1 LRDRLA
7 RRALLSLLERLR
19 GGRLEIVEAGRT
31 RAFGPADGRLHA
43 LVEVHDPAAWAWT
56 LRGSTGWGEGY
67 VDGLWSCDDLVSLT
81 RIAARNLPPLD
92 RWRRRIHPV
101 LGPLQRIGSLVP
113 RNTRGGARRNIS
125 AHYDLGNRLFELFL
139 DRRLVYSCAV
149 FEDESAKLEDAQLAK
164 LEGACEWLDL
174 RSDDHLLEIGTGW
187 GALAIHAAT
196 TRGCRVTTTTI
207 SREQHAYATGRMREL
222 GLDDQVEVLLVDYR
236 DLEGKFDKLASIEM
250 IEAVGWQFF
259 GAYFAKCSQL
269 LCPEGAM
276 FLQAIVIDDDCY
288 ETEKASRSFSNKHI
302 FPGGCL
308 PSERLI
314 ASCTAGQ
321 TDMRIA
327 QSEDI
332 TSSYATTLAKWRS
345 RFNRAGPRLESLG
358 YDERFRRLWNFYLA
372 TSEGGFRERRIRD
385 LQFLLAKPRF
395 AAQPSGGLGLGAVLA
410 RPDAGGAL
418 EGAAGEMVAGAAGG
432 PEDRALQS

>member
-1 LRDRLA
+1 VRDRLA
-7 RRALLSLLERLR
+7 RRALLSLFERLR

-31 RAFGPADGRLHA
+31 RAFGPADAELHA
-43 LVEVHDPAAWAWT
+43 RAEVHDPRAWAWT

-67 VDGLWSCDDLVSLT
+67 VDELWSSDDLVALT

-101 LGPLQRIGSLVP
+101 VGPLQRIASLVP
-113 RNTRGGARRNIS
+113 TNTRSGARRNIS
-125 AHYDLGNRLFELFL
+125 AHYDLGNRLFESFL
-139 DRRLVYSCAV
+139 DERLVYSCAV
-149 FEDESAKLEDAQLAK
+149 FDDGESLEDAQLAK
-164 LEGACEWLDL
+164 LERACEWLDL

-207 SREQHAYATGRMREL
+207 SREQHAYATRRVQEL
-222 GLDDQVEVLLVDYR
+222 GLDDRVEVVLVDYR
-236 DLEGKFDKLASIEM
+236 DLEGRFDKLVSIEM

-259 GAYFAKCSQL
+259 DTYFAKCSQL
-269 LCPEGAM
+269 LRPDGAM

-308 PSERLI
+308 PSERVI
-314 ASCTAGQ
+314 AACTATE

-327 QSEDI
+327 HSEDI
-332 TSSYATTLAKWRS
+332 TGSYASTLATWRS
-345 RFNRAGPRLESLG
+345 RFNAAWPQLESLG
-358 YDERFRRLWNFYLA
+358 YDDRFRRLWNFYLA
-372 TSEGGFRERRIRD
+372 TSEAGFRERRIRD

-395 AAQPSGGLGLGAVLA
+395 VPQRSGDLGLGAVLA

-418 EGAAGEMVAGAAGG
+418 ERAAGEMVAGAAGR
-432 PEDRALQS
+432 PEDRALQG